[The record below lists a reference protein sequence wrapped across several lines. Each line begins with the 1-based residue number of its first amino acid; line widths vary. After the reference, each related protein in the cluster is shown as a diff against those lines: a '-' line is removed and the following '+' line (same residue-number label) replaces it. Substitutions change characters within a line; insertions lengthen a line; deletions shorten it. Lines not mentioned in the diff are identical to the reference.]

1 MTELFSIFLNGFG
14 RLGLDHGDELLN
26 RFKLCEYILFELR
39 TLSDTHCIKVAQGL
53 FGDITN
59 AGGDRF
65 GIKLLFLD
73 IQDIRKSADAHS
85 RNIVRKVIF
94 LRYMP
99 ERIDIAF
106 EKRLI
111 YLDDH
116 IVRHGAVDGHE
127 YIDLAPCYMRHYRR
141 FDSLLG
147 KEEAPRQS
155 DGCVQKLII
164 NAF

>member
-1 MTELFSIFLNGFG
+1 M
-14 RLGLDHGDELLN
+14 
-26 RFKLCEYILFELR
+26 
-39 TLSDTHCIKVAQGL
+39 

-116 IVRHGAVDGHE
+116 IVGHGAVDGHE
-127 YIDLAPCYMRHYRR
+127 YIDLAPVLYAT
-141 FDSLLG
+141 L
-147 KEEAPRQS
+147 PQ
-155 DGCVQKLII
+155 I
-164 NAF
+164 